1 MLKVHRVAAPN
12 GSVHMNFC
20 GLLKSSWPL
29 LNDQDAR
36 NRDIEMKSIIQLA
49 PGIKNIA
56 VGSLYPHQADGV
68 AFLLSKKRA
77 LLADDMGLGKTRQ
90 AIVAM
95 EAGAPE
101 GKILVVCPAS
111 LKLNWQRE
119 IRLVDSNAAIEVIGV
134 DRDVDDDPR
143 WIIVNYDILGKHADR
158 LHAVEWAGV
167 ILDEAHFIKNASK
180 RTNHCLKLL
189 GVQAEAHAPVMGPEF
204 IFLLTGTPMTGRP
217 KDLFNLLRC
226 VGHPAARSFLSFA
239 KRYCDAYRNDYGW
252 VTTGASNLDELNLL
266 MKEVS
271 IRRKKEEVLD
281 LPPKIRS
288 WVPVDISASKA
299 ALNAV
304 ERFLSWYS
312 VTDPSQPNDTEFLA
326 RLTKVRTALHKA
338 KQAAVEERIRDVVAS
353 GEKVVVFTC
362 FNEGIDRLK
371 AKLGE
376 SAVTITGSDSPQNR
390 MAAVDRFQSEAA
402 VRVALCNIIAGGVG
416 ITLTAGT
423 HVIFQDLDWVPA
435 NHAQAEDRCYR
446 LGQKRRVSV
455 EYFLAASTLDSYIAN
470 LLERKIELISAVEAD
485 ELPDASILM
494 EIQDGLRRLGP
505 ALMEEARAA
514 RATGDAA
521 LRIER
526 LANATPRSTSD
537 KSPLAETGQ
546 WEFAS
551 SRDPSA
557 RYLVT
562 YGRAGHLECSCTGFA
577 YRGNCK
583 HVQEV
588 RKKTF
593 EQ

>member
-1 MLKVHRVAAPN
+1 MT
-12 GSVHMNFC
+12 
-20 GLLKSSWPL
+20 
-29 LNDQDAR
+29 
-36 NRDIEMKSIIQLA
+36 SITQFA
-49 PGIKNIA
+49 PGIDKITA
-56 VGSLYPHQADGV
+56 GSLYPHQADGV
-68 AFLLSKKRA
+68 AFLLSKRRV

-111 LKLNWQRE
+111 LKLNWKRE
-119 IRLVDSNAAIEVIGV
+119 IQLVDTAAAIEVIGV
-134 DRDVDDDPR
+134 DREAADDPR
-143 WIIVNYDILGKHADR
+143 WLIVNYDILRKHADR
-158 LHAVEWAGV
+158 LHDIEWAGV
-167 ILDEAHFIKNASK
+167 ILDEAHFIKNASQ

-189 GVQAEAHAPVMGPEF
+189 GIQADAHAPVIGPEYV
-204 IFLLTGTPMTGRP
+204 FLLTGTPMTNRP

-239 KRYCDAYRNDYGW
+239 RRYCDAYRNDYGW
-252 VTTGASNLDELNLL
+252 VTTGASNIDELNLL

-288 WVPVDISASKA
+288 WVPVDISGSKA
-299 ALNAV
+299 AFNAV
-304 ERFLSWYS
+304 ERFLNWYAG
-312 VTDPSQPNDTEFLA
+312 TDLSQPNDTEFLA

-338 KQAAVEERIRDVVAS
+338 KHKAVEERIRDVVAA

-362 FNEGIDRLK
+362 FSEGIARHK

-376 SAVTITGSDSPQNR
+376 SAVTITGSDAPEKR
-390 MAAVDRFQSEAA
+390 IDAVDRFQSDDT

-446 LGQKRRVSV
+446 LGQERRVTV
-455 EYFLAASTLDSYIAN
+455 EYFIAAGTLDSYISQ
-470 LLERKIELISAVEAD
+470 LLEQKIKLITAIEAD
-485 ELPDASILM
+485 EVPEGSILA
-494 EIQDGLRRLGP
+494 EIQDGLRQLAP

-521 LRIER
+521 LSVEK
-526 LANATPRSTSD
+526 LAAASPRATAEKT
-537 KSPLAETGQ
+537 PLAENGQ
-546 WEFAS
+546 WEFTS
-551 SRDPSA
+551 SRDPSS

-562 YGRAGHLECSCTGFA
+562 FGRAGHLECTCQGFK

-583 HVQEV
+583 HVREV
-588 RKKTF
+588 RENVFDK
-593 EQ
+593 